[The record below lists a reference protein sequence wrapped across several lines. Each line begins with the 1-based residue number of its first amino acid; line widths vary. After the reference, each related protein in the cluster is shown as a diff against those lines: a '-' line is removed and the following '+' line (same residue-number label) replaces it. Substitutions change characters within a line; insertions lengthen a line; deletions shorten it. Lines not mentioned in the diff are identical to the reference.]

1 MPMDVLL
8 VDDNEGDARLLRE
21 VLCGINKTVR
31 LHVVTDGLEAMAFL
45 RYQGPYLDA
54 PRPQLILLDLRMPK
68 MDGLEV
74 LAQMK
79 MDPRLCVIPIVVLTT
94 SDSESDVVK
103 SYQLKANYYVTKP
116 GDLGEFESLVK
127 SVNDF
132 WLTKVKFQR
141 GQQTVGAPQPRG

>member
-45 RYQGPYLDA
+45 RHVGPYLNV

-74 LAQMK
+74 LAQVK
-79 MDPRLCVIPIVVLTT
+79 TDPRLSVIPIVVLTT
-94 SDSESDVVK
+94 SCSEMDIVQ
-103 SYQLKANYYVTKP
+103 SYQLKANCYLTKP
-116 GDLGEFESLVK
+116 TELVEFERLVRTI
-127 SVNDF
+127 NDF
-132 WLTKVKFQR
+132 WLTKVRFQTE
-141 GQQTVGAPQPRG
+141 QPSVGSPKP